1 MVREAS
7 VVRSLIFL
15 FWLSNLSKNSVTSL
29 LVLGKPAVI
38 FLPCGHTRF
47 RTTFYA
53 KGKCYCYY
61 ESYMNHS
68 GIKLLCTDLKTM
80 FQILLPR
87 VNKMYNATS
96 SYLMSS
102 LKTVSLVF
110 FLVHALGNLCPPKI
124 LGQDCIWRKS
134 PSLWRS
140 AATNS
145 RGSLKPACYRR
156 SVWVSLCGLC
166 NKIVIATKPTYQMYT
181 TSVAIVFRLVN
192 VAFIYIYIV
201 IAV

>member
-1 MVREAS
+1 MVREGS
-7 VVRSLIFL
+7 VFPSLIFL

-102 LKTVSLVF
+102 LKTMSLVF
-110 FLVHALGNLCPPKI
+110 FPSACT
-124 LGQDCIWRKS
+124 RKS
-134 PSLWRS
+134 LSFPKSWVRIAYEENL
-140 AATNS
+140 
-145 RGSLKPACYRR
+145 PAPGDQQPQTQEAR
-156 SVWVSLCGLC
+156 
-166 NKIVIATKPTYQMYT
+166 
-181 TSVAIVFRLVN
+181 
-192 VAFIYIYIV
+192 
-201 IAV
+201 